1 MRYVDTHSMITKY
14 NVSLFLPTIDCL
26 TFFAPCSKPQL
37 FEERSKEHLK
47 YGGDPTQPHK
57 LHIVIRVKS
66 TKRRPYWEKK
76 LIKDLGLEK
85 VTLTVSLHS
94 WSIFFCFLF

>member
-1 MRYVDTHSMITKY
+1 MCLD
-14 NVSLFLPTIDCL
+14 FLPINNCL
-26 TFFAPCSKPQL
+26 VIFAPCSKPQL

-57 LHIVIRVKS
+57 LHVVIRVKS
-66 TKRRPYWEKK
+66 TMRRPYWEKK

-85 VTLTVSLHS
+85 VMLTVSLHS
-94 WSIFFCFLF
+94 CMVYFILFSF

>member
-1 MRYVDTHSMITKY
+1 MSLMCRCLSLPVKILTQGPVYQTPLLTSIRTRFTK
-14 NVSLFLPTIDCL
+14 SRIPS
-26 TFFAPCSKPQL
+26 AL

-85 VTLTVSLHS
+85 SQLISG
-94 WSIFFCFLF
+94 